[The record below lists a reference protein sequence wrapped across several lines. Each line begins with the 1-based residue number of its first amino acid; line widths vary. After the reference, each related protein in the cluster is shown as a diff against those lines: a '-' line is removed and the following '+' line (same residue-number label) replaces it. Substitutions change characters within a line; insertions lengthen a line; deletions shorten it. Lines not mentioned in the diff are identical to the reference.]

1 MAETTLG
8 RLQKQVEQLSKQ
20 VVRLQDNLEHQKQE
34 KKKIKKQFDEYKKNV
49 ESIIEKAVNQAVAKV
64 TEHYE
69 KIIKENLNLITKG
82 RTTIIIAHR
91 LSTIKDCDLIVCFN
105 EGEIVEKGTHKEL
118 LEKNGYYK
126 NLYDAQM

>member
-69 KIIKENLNLITKG
+69 KIIKEKDQRIFEIENCLYLI
-82 RTTIIIAHR
+82 ISIWFLQSSINP
-91 LSTIKDCDLIVCFN
+91 F
-105 EGEIVEKGTHKEL
+105 
-118 LEKNGYYK
+118 YK
-126 NLYDAQM
+126 SKICYSC